1 MGEKKNGEGVAR
13 VVVGCLSGDVG
24 RRKRGKSAAIARG
37 PAVRSSVVEAARGR
51 SPFQP
56 SGKMR
61 QEGRERAG
69 DNGKD
74 MGGGL
79 ENGMGKRGFRI
90 RGWGLLEGMRGR
102 GMEMASSI

>member
-1 MGEKKNGEGVAR
+1 MGAKKNGEGVAR

-61 QEGRERAG
+61 GESGLGITGRIWEGVW
-69 DNGKD
+69 K
-74 MGGGL
+74 M
-79 ENGMGKRGFRI
+79 
-90 RGWGLLEGMRGR
+90 GWGKGDLE
-102 GMEMASSI
+102 